1 MIDLN
6 IYKLGKYKFEDDK
19 DKAEKNLKKQKI
31 EFEDDARISLD
42 DYRFDEFDESRIYDL
57 LEADELNKF
66 PSYALDDEFDE
77 FGEFRSDDYGHYDKI
92 HRDDEFGEFHSD
104 DKEKEKEKT
113 YRVIDLNVYYELGD
127 LKFEWDEDE
136 AEKNLK
142 KHKIAFEDAARIFLD
157 DYRFDDYDEIHSD
170 DEEKIKTV
178 GFVMNVLAVI
188 YTKRGDR
195 NRIISARR
203 ANTKE
208 ERDYFG
214 QFEQ

>member
-6 IYKLGKYKFEDDK
+6 IYRKLGKYKFEDDK
-19 DKAEKNLKKQKI
+19 DKAEKNLKKHKI
-31 EFEDDARISLD
+31 EFEDAALISFDDDFPD
-42 DYRFDEFDESRIYDL
+42 DYDEFLNYDF
-57 LEADELNKF
+57 KF
-66 PSYALDDEFDE
+66 DRFLSYDLDDEFDE
-77 FGEFRSDDYGHYDKI
+77 T
-92 HRDDEFGEFHSD
+92 HSD

-113 YRVIDLNVYYELGD
+113 YRVIDLNVYYELGEY
-127 LKFEWDEDE
+127 KFEWDEDE

-178 GFVMNVLAVI
+178 GCVMNVLAVI

-208 ERDYFG
+208 ERDYFE
-214 QFEQ
+214 QFAQ